1 MHNNEFSIHVRIT
14 VGSSPCE
21 EGKGQRAIG
30 CPDNIK
36 IDHQG
41 TGVKLQTLVMWLRVY
56 FAEGSLWIW

>member
-56 FAEGSLWIW
+56 